1 MIGVGLRI
9 NAIILLSSHQRVYSD
24 HEGRNLMKTKLDNFM
39 VGTMSRKILT
49 ALTLAVLAFT
59 TAANS
64 QSRIPDVTHEGVE
77 VKEVWIP
84 LPDGIRLAASLFM
97 PADREAAAK
106 FPVLLEYLPY
116 RKDEGRNKRFQL
128 FSYFVKQGYIV
139 VRVDIRGT
147 GASEGKLIEYEYTD
161 QELEDGEAVI
171 AWLSKQAW
179 STGSVG
185 MFGIS
190 WGAFNSIQMAMRNP
204 PALKAIIAIMGT
216 DDLFRDDVHFIDGM
230 MHVDSYEI
238 GQDMENILPAPPD
251 YAVDEAYF
259 RDRFDTEPWLLIYKR
274 QQRDG
279 PFWNRASLNSDYS
292 SVRVPTFVIGGW
304 YDGYRDSVPRM
315 LEKLEAPVKGI
326 MGPWGHTWPNLPYP
340 GPGME
345 WRREAVRWF
354 DYWMKDKDTGIMD
367 EPRFAVYVREWHPPG
382 VVDKVPG
389 YWRWEDGWPIDR
401 TEKRGLYALA
411 DHTLSDVRP
420 VGDDGQIHRLRYIPT
435 VGVEASGNVNWWGDF
450 PWDQRGTDA
459 YSLVYDSD
467 PLEQDLEILGFPR
480 AILHVSADASLANWI
495 VRISDIAPD
504 GTVTQVAGAGLSGA
518 HRKSPEE
525 PETLVPGRV
534 YKLEFDLHFT
544 SWVFPKGHR
553 IRLAVNNAIWPMI
566 WPTPFAMTTTLRVDG
581 ANASHIVL
589 PVVPQS
595 DRVRPDFL
603 PPAKDPELP
612 GYGNLKVED
621 EITSGPAKTWNIE
634 RSQID
639 SQTRISFSS
648 RGGQVYPWGTVKN
661 WREIVQTA
669 HDNDPARAG
678 ITGKTRYSIK
688 LGSRTVTVEGD
699 LLLTSD
705 RENFYYTY
713 IRRAL
718 ENGNLIREK
727 TWKETIPRD
736 HQ

>member
-1 MIGVGLRI
+1 
-9 NAIILLSSHQRVYSD
+9 
-24 HEGRNLMKTKLDNFM
+24 MKIKLDFFM
-39 VGTMSRKILT
+39 VRIVRWHLVI
-49 ALTLAVLAFT
+49 AITLMGITIT
-59 TAANS
+59 TVANS
-64 QSRIPDVTHEGVE
+64 QSRLPDITHEGIDIN
-77 VKEVWIP
+77 EVWIP
-84 LPDGIRLAASLFM
+84 MPDGIRLAASLFM
-97 PADREAAAK
+97 PTDREATAK

-116 RKDEGRNKRFQL
+116 RKDESRNSRFQL
-128 FSYFVKQGYIV
+128 FSYFIKRGYIV

-147 GASEGKLIEYEYTD
+147 GTSEGKLIEYEYTD

-171 AWLSKQAW
+171 DWLSKQAW

-204 PALKAIIAIMGT
+204 PALKAIVAIEGT
-216 DDLFRDDVHFIDGM
+216 DDLFRDDCHFIDGM
-230 MHVDSYEI
+230 MHVDSYEF
-238 GQDMENILPAPPD
+238 GQDIANILPAPPD
-251 YAVDEAYF
+251 YVIDDAYF

-292 SVRVPTFVIGGW
+292 SIRVPTFVIGGW

-315 LEKLEAPVKGI
+315 LEKLEAPVKGMI
-326 MGPWGHTWPNLPYP
+326 GPWAHTWPNQPYP
-340 GPGME
+340 EPGME

-354 DYWMKDKDTGIMD
+354 DHWMKDEDTGIID
-367 EPRFAVYVREWHPPG
+367 EPRFAVYVRERHPPG

-401 TEKRGLYALA
+401 TKKRALYAHT
-411 DHTLSDVRP
+411 DHSLSAARP
-420 VGDDGQIHRLRYIPT
+420 VDSDGQIHRLRYIPT

-467 PLEQDLEILGFPR
+467 PMEQDLEILGFPR
-480 AILHVSADASLANWI
+480 AILHVSADAPFANWI

-518 HRKSPEE
+518 HRKSSEE
-525 PETLVPGRV
+525 PEALVPGQV

-589 PVVPQS
+589 PVIPQS
-595 DRVRPDFL
+595 DRARPDFL

-612 GYGNLKVED
+612 GYGYLKVGD
-621 EITSGPAKTWNIE
+621 ETISGYAETRSIE
-634 RSQID
+634 RSPLAF
-639 SQTRISFSS
+639 QTRIVSS
-648 RGGQVYPWGTVKN
+648 GTDGSVYPWATIKY
-661 WREIVQTA
+661 WEEIVHKAQ
-669 HDNDPARAG
+669 DNDPARASV
-678 ITGKTRYSIK
+678 TGKSRYTIK
-688 LGSRTVTVEGD
+688 LDNRTVTVEGD
-699 LLLTSD
+699 LSLTSD
-705 RENFYYTY
+705 RKNFYYTY
-713 IRRAL
+713 TRRAL
-718 ENGNLIREK
+718 ENGKLIKEK
-727 TWKETIPRD
+727 TWEETIPRD